1 MKKKRKLSLSPQLP
15 VLDDSG
21 LIKMDDLEVDKL
33 DITTPP
39 TDVPAS
45 DVLAITIP
53 RSVATAIAE
62 SPVQQT
68 TAV

>member
-1 MKKKRKLSLSPQLP
+1 MKKKWKSLLLPQLP
-15 VLDDSG
+15 VLDNSG

-33 DITTPP
+33 NITRPP

-45 DVLAITIP
+45 DVPAITIP
-53 RSVATAIAE
+53 RSVATTIAKL
-62 SPVQQT
+62 PVQQT